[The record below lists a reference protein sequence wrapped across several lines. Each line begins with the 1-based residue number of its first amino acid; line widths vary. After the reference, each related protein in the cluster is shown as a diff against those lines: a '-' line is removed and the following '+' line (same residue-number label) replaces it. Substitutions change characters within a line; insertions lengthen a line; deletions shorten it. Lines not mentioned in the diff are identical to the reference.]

1 MVRKDWIIEFSQHL
15 IDRNLNITWQLPS
28 GTRSEALDEEVLPY
42 LHKSGCRNLSY
53 APESGSPRVLKR
65 IKKKVEPKRMIK
77 SMRTARTHLRQG
89 VAAGLLTHI
98 LAIAKRRG
106 YSRISLETGTPEAFA
121 PARRLYEKFGFQPC
135 APFADYKAGPFSVC
149 MTKTL

>member
-1 MVRKDWIIEFSQHL
+1 MEIRIDNLKDGLVIRLLEEHRREMFQYSPPDTVH
-15 IDRNLNITWQLPS
+15 
-28 GTRSEALDEEVLPY
+28 ALDAAALRKPDRTIWSAWINGK
-42 LHKSGCRNLSY
+42 LAGCG
-53 APESGSPRVLKR
+53 ALKELD
-65 IKKKVEPKRMIK
+65 VTHGEIK

-135 APFADYKAGPFSVC
+135 APFAD
-149 MTKTL
+149 

>member
-1 MVRKDWIIEFSQHL
+1 MEIRIDNLKDGLVIRLLEEHRREMFQYSPPDTVH
-15 IDRNLNITWQLPS
+15 
-28 GTRSEALDEEVLPY
+28 ALDAAALRKPDRTIWSAWINGK
-42 LHKSGCRNLSY
+42 LAGCG
-53 APESGSPRVLKR
+53 ALKELD
-65 IKKKVEPKRMIK
+65 VTHGEIK
-77 SMRTARTHLRQG
+77 SMRTARTNLRQG

>member
-1 MVRKDWIIEFSQHL
+1 MPPPYANRTIWSAWINGKL
-15 IDRNLNITWQLPS
+15 A
-28 GTRSEALDEEVLPY
+28 GCGALKELDVTHGE
-42 LHKSGCRNLSY
+42 
-53 APESGSPRVLKR
+53 
-65 IKKKVEPKRMIK
+65 IK

>member
-1 MVRKDWIIEFSQHL
+1 MPPPYANRTIWSAWINGKL
-15 IDRNLNITWQLPS
+15 A
-28 GTRSEALDEEVLPY
+28 GCGALKELDVTHGE
-42 LHKSGCRNLSY
+42 
-53 APESGSPRVLKR
+53 
-65 IKKKVEPKRMIK
+65 IK

-121 PARRLYEKFGFQPC
+121 RRVGSTKNSGFSPAPRLQTTRPGPS
-135 APFADYKAGPFSVC
+135 AFA
-149 MTKTL
+149 

>member
-1 MVRKDWIIEFSQHL
+1 VEIHIDNLKDGLVIRLLEEHRREMFQYSPPDTVH
-15 IDRNLNITWQLPS
+15 
-28 GTRSEALDEEVLPY
+28 ALDAAALRKPDRTIWSAWINGK
-42 LHKSGCRNLSY
+42 LAGCG
-53 APESGSPRVLKR
+53 ALKELD
-65 IKKKVEPKRMIK
+65 VTHGEIK

>member
-1 MVRKDWIIEFSQHL
+1 MEIRIDNLKDGLVIRLLEEHRREMFQYSPPDTVH
-15 IDRNLNITWQLPS
+15 
-28 GTRSEALDEEVLPY
+28 ALDAAALRKPDRTIWSAWINGK
-42 LHKSGCRNLSY
+42 LAGCG
-53 APESGSPRVLKR
+53 A
-65 IKKKVEPKRMIK
+65 IKELDVTHGEIK

>member
-1 MVRKDWIIEFSQHL
+1 VEIRIDNLKDGLVIRLLEEHRREMFQYSPPDTVH
-15 IDRNLNITWQLPS
+15 
-28 GTRSEALDEEVLPY
+28 ALDAAALRKPDRTIWSAWINGK
-42 LHKSGCRNLSY
+42 LAGCG
-53 APESGSPRVLKR
+53 ALKELD
-65 IKKKVEPKRMIK
+65 VTHGEIK

-121 PARRLYEKFGFQPC
+121 SARRLYEKFGFQPC

>member
-1 MVRKDWIIEFSQHL
+1 MEIRIDNLKDGLVIRLLEEHRREMFQYSPPDTVH
-15 IDRNLNITWQLPS
+15 
-28 GTRSEALDEEVLPY
+28 ALDAAALRKPDRTIWSAWINGK
-42 LHKSGCRNLSY
+42 LAGCG
-53 APESGSPRVLKR
+53 ALKELD
-65 IKKKVEPKRMIK
+65 VTHGEIK
-77 SMRTARTHLRQG
+77 SMRTARTHLRHG

-149 MTKTL
+149 ITKTL

>member
-1 MVRKDWIIEFSQHL
+1 VEIRIDNLKDGLVIRLLEEHRREMFQYSPPDTVH
-15 IDRNLNITWQLPS
+15 
-28 GTRSEALDEEVLPY
+28 ALDAAALRKPDRTIWSAWINGK
-42 LHKSGCRNLSY
+42 LAGCG
-53 APESGSPRVLKR
+53 ALKELD
-65 IKKKVEPKRMIK
+65 VTHGEIK

>member
-1 MVRKDWIIEFSQHL
+1 MEIRIDNLKDGLVIRLLEEHRREMFQYSPPDTVH
-15 IDRNLNITWQLPS
+15 
-28 GTRSEALDEEVLPY
+28 ALDAAALRKPDRTIWSAWINGK
-42 LHKSGCRNLSY
+42 LAGCG
-53 APESGSPRVLKR
+53 ALKELD
-65 IKKKVEPKRMIK
+65 VTHGEIK

>member
-1 MVRKDWIIEFSQHL
+1 VEIRIDNLKDGLVIRLLEEHRREMFQYSPPDTVH
-15 IDRNLNITWQLPS
+15 
-28 GTRSEALDEEVLPY
+28 ALDAAALRKPDRTIWSAWINGK
-42 LHKSGCRNLSY
+42 LAGCG
-53 APESGSPRVLKR
+53 ALKELD
-65 IKKKVEPKRMIK
+65 VTHGEIK

-106 YSRISLETGTPEAFA
+106 YSRISLETGIPEAFA